1 MLLGYLDSEKNYW
14 MMELCIIWLHF
25 IKISL
30 LGCSLFT
37 GNIDQNGLCLHMV
50 VKIRHQAFLADEKKS
65 YSRTS
70 IIRTRRDLS
79 EKSV

>member
-1 MLLGYLDSEKNYW
+1 
-14 MMELCIIWLHF
+14 
-25 IKISL
+25 
-30 LGCSLFT
+30 
-37 GNIDQNGLCLHMV
+37 MV